1 MLIQFP
7 IFLNKYTKSQKELK
21 NKLTNNNNNK
31 APNNGS
37 FLDFEGVKTSHQVE
51 RGRIRRR
58 EEGRR
63 GRGEGRYIYAIK
75 TKGDRL
81 SILWDFFKTYKGKQ
95 NRFI

>member
-51 RGRIRRR
+51 EGRIEGGRKEG
-58 EEGRR
+58 EEEEK
-63 GRGEGRYIYAIK
+63 EGI
-75 TKGDRL
+75 
-81 SILWDFFKTYKGKQ
+81 SMP
-95 NRFI
+95 